1 MPRLIIYDGSAKE
14 RKHPGGGGGGL
25 PCMDYIGKC
34 HCEGYGFHAVYSRI
48 GYINQSVW
56 V

>member
-1 MPRLIIYDGSAKE
+1 MLRMSKAYETKKISWRGV
-14 RKHPGGGGGGL
+14 HPKGVL
-25 PCMDYIGKC
+25 PHMGYIGMC
-34 HCEGYGFHAVYSRI
+34 HCEGYGFQAGYSRI